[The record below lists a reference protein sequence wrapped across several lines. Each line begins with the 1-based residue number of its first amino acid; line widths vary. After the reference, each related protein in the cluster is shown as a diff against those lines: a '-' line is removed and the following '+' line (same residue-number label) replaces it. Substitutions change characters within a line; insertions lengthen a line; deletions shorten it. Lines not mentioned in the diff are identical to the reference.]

1 MNTNNYRLTEVFK
14 YLKILWLTFNEL
26 NLLFAIIVDK
36 KVIVTR
42 EDGSSWIL
50 GFPTTRH
57 TPALFTDVGSGNIEE
72 MTVATPVCVGGRILV
87 RTHDA
92 LWCIGKAI

>member
-1 MNTNNYRLTEVFK
+1 MRFCIFPQDIKKRKKDLPKNRNAYS
-14 YLKILWLTFNEL
+14 
-26 NLLFAIIVDK
+26 ASPIIVDQ

-50 GFPTTRH
+50 AFPK
-57 TPALFTDVGSGNIEE
+57 TPDETALFTDLGSGNIEE